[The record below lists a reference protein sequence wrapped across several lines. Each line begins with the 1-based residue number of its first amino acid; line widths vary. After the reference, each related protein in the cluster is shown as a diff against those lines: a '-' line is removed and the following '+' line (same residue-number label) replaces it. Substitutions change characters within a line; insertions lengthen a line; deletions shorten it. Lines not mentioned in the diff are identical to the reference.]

1 MPVQQSLEAAQLAR
15 TTPEIPEL
23 KRHKGTGQAYILSG
37 RKRTYFGR
45 HSLPETHR
53 KYHAFCAELLASGGV
68 ALQKG
73 PGATVERLCAGYL
86 EHARRTYVRP
96 DGSPS
101 GEARNYESA
110 LGLLVEL

>member
-1 MPVQQSLEAAQLAR
+1 MPVQQSLEAAQPPR
-15 TTPEIPEL
+15 VTPEIPEL